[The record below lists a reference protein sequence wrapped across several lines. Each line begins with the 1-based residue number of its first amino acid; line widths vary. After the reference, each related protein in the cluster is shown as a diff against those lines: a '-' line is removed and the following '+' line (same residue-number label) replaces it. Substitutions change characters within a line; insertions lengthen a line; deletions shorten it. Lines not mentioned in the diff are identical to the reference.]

1 MKVLFVCTGNTCR
14 SPMAAA
20 YFAHLCHKA
29 ERNDIVVLSAGTFAA
44 NGIAASENSVKVMAD
59 YNIELKNHR
68 STVLTRELVKDIDHI
83 FTMTEGHRLQVAS
96 IDPGL
101 EAKTKLLLDFS
112 IGGNVADPFGGS
124 YAVYKECFE
133 QMKQALDRLFS
144 HICSIRTKT

>member
-20 YFAHLCHKA
+20 YFEHLCRKA
-29 ERNDIVVLSAGTFAA
+29 ERNDIAVLSAGTFAA
-44 NGIAASENSVKVMAD
+44 NGAPVSENSVKVMND
-59 YNIELKNHR
+59 YNIELKKHR

-83 FTMTEGHRLQVAS
+83 FAMTEGHRLQVTS
-96 IDPGL
+96 IDPQL

-124 YAVYKECFE
+124 YEVYKECFE
-133 QMKQALDRLFS
+133 QMKQALDNLFLQ
-144 HICSIRTKT
+144 ITK

>member
-20 YFAHLCHKA
+20 YFAHLCRKA
-29 ERNDIVVLSAGTFAA
+29 ERNDIAVLSAGTFAA

-68 STVLTRELVKDIDHI
+68 STVLTRKLVKDIDHI

-96 IDPGL
+96 IDAGL

-133 QMKQALDRLFS
+133 QMKQALDRLFLQ
-144 HICSIRTKT
+144 ITK

>member
-20 YFAHLCHKA
+20 YFTHLCRKA
-29 ERNDIVVLSAGTFAA
+29 ERNDIAVLSAGTFAA
-44 NGIAASENSVKVMAD
+44 NGIPASANSVKVMAD
-59 YNIELKNHR
+59 YNIELKNHH
-68 STVLTRELVKDIDHI
+68 SAVLTRELMKDIDYI

-96 IDPGL
+96 IDAGL

-133 QMKQALDRLFS
+133 QMKQALDNLFLQ
-144 HICSIRTKT
+144 ITK